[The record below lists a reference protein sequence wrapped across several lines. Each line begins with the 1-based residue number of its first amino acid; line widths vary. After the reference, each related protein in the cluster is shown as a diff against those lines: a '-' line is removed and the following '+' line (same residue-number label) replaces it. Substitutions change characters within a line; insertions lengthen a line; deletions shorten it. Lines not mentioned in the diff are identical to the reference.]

1 MLKRHY
7 IWNIKKYTSKVVRQP
22 RYWQEDNCKT
32 KYIESIT
39 DSRAM
44 QPNTTGITRA
54 LTYERIKLIIS
65 SPPEYE
71 LTNLITAKSFISMF

>member
-1 MLKRHY
+1 
-7 IWNIKKYTSKVVRQP
+7 
-22 RYWQEDNCKT
+22 
-32 KYIESIT
+32 
-39 DSRAM
+39 M